1 MFQGIGC
8 VKAFQHK
15 CKMLPNSYPVHK
27 CKMLPNSYPV
37 VHKQRPIPFAF
48 IPQVQA
54 EADKLLP
61 ERIIEKVDY

>member
-1 MFQGIGC
+1 
-8 VKAFQHK
+8 
-15 CKMLPNSYPVHK
+15 MLPNSYPVHN

-48 IPQVQA
+48 IPQVQT